1 MAVSKTISETSL
13 SIEVQKGTDKAGDP
27 IFTKKTFANV
37 KTDATPQN
45 IYDVA
50 EAIKAVM
57 SVKTRD
63 YFVNESSSL
72 VNA

>member
-1 MAVSKTISETSL
+1 MAVSKSLQTTSL
-13 SIEVQKGTDKAGDP
+13 SIEVQSGTDKAGDAVY
-27 IFTKKTFANV
+27 TKKTFSNV
-37 KTDATPQN
+37 KTDAAAQD

-50 EAIKAVM
+50 EAMKAVM

-72 VNA
+72 ANA